1 MKNVRKAV
9 TTKQKQLV
17 IIRDDQRIARWR
29 RISMFVGFGGMAVL
43 VAGFILGLVFPADKI
58 LLYQG
63 VALLVGLPLSQGGLY
78 FMNRYAR
85 TPRPDQKLD
94 ESLDKAV
101 NGRLYHFVL
110 PASHVLLTDQ
120 ALFVFALK
128 YQGGKIQVTG
138 DKWTQK
144 IFILRKLF
152 GTENIGNPSYEVEGL
167 VKRLREYVERVQ
179 PMFAGKELPIQ
190 PVIVFT
196 SNQGDLD
203 LQRSRLPAM
212 HHTKVRGYLKQY
224 VPANPLSKEDVDVLQ
239 AVFDGATG

>member
-1 MKNVRKAV
+1 MKNVSKAV
-9 TTKQKQLV
+9 TSKQKQLV

-29 RISMFVGFGGMAVL
+29 RVSMFVGFGGMVVL
-43 VAGFILGLVFPADKI
+43 VTGFILGLFFPAEQI

-63 VALLVGLPLSQGGLY
+63 LALLVGLPMSQVGLY

-85 TPRPDQKLD
+85 TPRPDQRLD
-94 ESLDKAV
+94 ESLNKSV
-101 NGRLYHFVL
+101 NGRLYHFIL
-110 PASHVLLTDQ
+110 PAPHVLLTEQ

-144 IFILRKLF
+144 IFFLRKLF
-152 GTENIGNPSYEVEGL
+152 GTENVGNPSYEVEGL
-167 VKRLREYVERVQ
+167 VKRLREYIERVQ
-179 PMFAGKELPIQ
+179 PAFAGKELPIQ

-196 SNQGDLD
+196 SNQNDLD
-203 LQRSRLPAM
+203 LQRSRLPAL
-212 HHTKVRGYLKQY
+212 HHSKVRGYLKQY
-224 VPANPLSKEDVDVLQ
+224 VPSQPLSKEDVQVLE